1 MLDYDV
7 AISFAGEQRSEA
19 EAIAACLRQSGVKV
33 FYDKYE
39 QANLWGKDLYE
50 HLSDV
55 YQKKARFCLM
65 LVSAAYADKV
75 WTSLER
81 KNAQARALSQ
91 KGEYILPVRF
101 DETEIP
107 GLPGTTAY
115 LRFQDHGVEGVC
127 AALLQKLGNGLG
139 AAVPQE
145 SVLAPEPPEFWD
157 QRKILAD
164 TGIQKQ
170 IWTKPRWRIWIH
182 PIHFKKARFRTVEQC
197 RDFMVSS
204 YVIIKGWMPYPW
216 FATDALQLSDESVT
230 GEIDKSDG
238 RMRRLE
244 RWTLFRSG
252 QFVHNRAFDEIKDLG
267 DRIHALEI
275 LDTVTGAFELA
286 ARLARRGVL
295 SPEAQLKF
303 EVYGVAGR
311 ALTWPEDVF
320 GTRDAMKE
328 DCWSQDENFTVVWQA
343 KAFELDG
350 RAHELALDA
359 AIEILSNFGWS
370 NPPRDRLALEQRKR
384 FGS

>member
-19 EAIAACLRQSGVKV
+19 EAIAACLRHSGVKV

-39 QANLWGKDLYE
+39 QANLWGKDLYD

-65 LVSAAYADKV
+65 LVSAAYAEKV
-75 WTSLER
+75 WTSHER

-107 GLPGTTAY
+107 GLPGTIAY

-145 SVLAPEPPEFWD
+145 KVLAPEPPEFWE
-157 QRKILAD
+157 QRKTLAD
-164 TGIQKQ
+164 TEIQKQ
-170 IWTKPRWRIWIH
+170 IWTKPRWRVWIH

-286 ARLARRGVL
+286 ARMARRGVL

-320 GTRDAMKE
+320 GTRDVMKE
-328 DCWSQDENFTVVWQA
+328 DCWSQDENFAVVSQA
-343 KAFELDG
+343 GVTELDG
-350 RAHELALDA
+350 RAHELALNA
-359 AIEILSNFGWS
+359 AIEIFSNFGWS
-370 NPPRDRLALEQRKR
+370 NPPRDSLAAEQRKR